1 VTTRAVQ
8 DIEHGVPERSRS
20 PVYAFGAEQ
29 SSAYDA
35 LVVGTACHDSRAQ
48 APLGWLPSTESIC
61 NITPVHGSHVRF
73 AELEL
78 KVRSVWLMVGLSFG
92 PCSHA

>member
-8 DIEHGVPERSRS
+8 DIEHGVPERTRR

-29 SSAYDA
+29 RSADDA
-35 LVVGTACHDSRAQ
+35 LVVGTACHDPWAQ
-48 APLGWLPSTESIC
+48 APLGWLPFTESIC
-61 NITPVHGSHVRF
+61 DVTPFHGSHVRF
-73 AELEL
+73 AELEV
-78 KVRSVWLMVGLSFG
+78 KVRSVWLMVGWSLG